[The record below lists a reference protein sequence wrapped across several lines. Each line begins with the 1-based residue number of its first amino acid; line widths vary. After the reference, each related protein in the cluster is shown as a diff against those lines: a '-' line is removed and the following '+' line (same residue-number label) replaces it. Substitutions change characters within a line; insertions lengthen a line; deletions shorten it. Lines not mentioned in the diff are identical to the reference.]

1 MVYIY
6 LITLIISP
14 QLWIEPFVDV
24 RVDTIVYPLWM
35 LVIIIQGKSNDFFNF
50 TLQDKFFLLMLGW
63 IIVSSVLNSSNQYTN
78 SLIFDYIKWFFLY
91 KFMSISIKDEGDLL
105 KVLKFL
111 VFLVIIVAVQ
121 SIQHKFSPNGIGWAG
136 QSLGWVDQSVLN
148 QGGTGRTQWINI
160 FDGPGV
166 FCVLFT
172 LALPFTLLTLSK
184 NNSISIRIIGLAA
197 TILLLYSIYYTGSR
211 GGILAT
217 VSIFGLYFL
226 FKSKLSLA
234 KVAPGIVMIIVVFM
248 LLPSHLTSTSDSNK
262 SAQHR
267 VDMWVEGIEMVQH
280 NPVLGIGKGN
290 FAGYTGRLIAHNS
303 AIEIMGETGLPGLFF
318 WLCLIYIGFRYLFL
332 YFNQEEKQKNR
343 ELSQAIAIC
352 LTGYLV
358 SSMFVTLEYETLYFI
373 LALTSVVGKQV
384 KTEKIMLNLDYR
396 RVLYILSGWL
406 VVLKTFVMMYY

>member
-24 RVDTIVYPLWM
+24 RVDTFVYPLWM

-63 IIVSSVLNSSNQYTN
+63 IIVSSVLNPSNQYTN
-78 SLIFDYIKWFFLY
+78 ILLFDYIKWFFLY
-91 KFMSISIKDEGDLL
+91 KFISISIKNEDELL

-111 VFLVIIVAVQ
+111 VLLVIIVAVQ
-121 SIQHKFSPNGIGWAG
+121 SIQHKFSANGIGWAG
-136 QSLGWVDQSVLN
+136 QSLGWVDQTVLD
-148 QGGTGRTQWINI
+148 QGGSGRTQWINI

-172 LALPFTLLTLSK
+172 FALPFTLLTLSK
-184 NNSISIRIIGLAA
+184 NNSFSIRIIGLAT

-217 VSIFGLYFL
+217 VAIFGLYFL
-226 FKSKLSLA
+226 FKSKLSLT
-234 KVAPGIVMIIVVFM
+234 KVAPGVMLIIIVFM

-262 SAQHR
+262 SAQNR
-267 VDMWVEGIEMVQH
+267 VDMWVEGIEMVQQ

-290 FAGYTGRLIAHNS
+290 FAGYTGSLIAHNS
-303 AIEIMGETGLPGLFF
+303 AIEVMGETGLPGLFF
-318 WLCLIYIGFRYLFL
+318 WLCLIFIGYRYLYL
-332 YFNQEEKQKNR
+332 YYNQEENNNR
-343 ELSQAIAIC
+343 KELSQAIALC

-373 LALTSVVGKQV
+373 LALTAVIGKKV
-384 KTEKIMLNLDYR
+384 KTDKIMGRVNYR
-396 RVLYILSGWL
+396 RVVYILSGWL
-406 VVLKTFVMMYY
+406 IVLKTFVIMYY